1 VSASPP
7 EANYEY
13 SRGPKASE
21 PGSARRLRPPR
32 LSRQASPARSLIL
45 AGPLLGAILLLV
57 AEFTTLYTVHVA
69 GRTAAIS
76 SEATGSHHAF
86 ALVPL
91 ALFAA
96 VLSVFVWSR
105 AGSRP
110 TLLAIGALGVLALLI
125 ALLGDLPD
133 AHSHGITRGF
143 VLATATPTTGLYL
156 ETLGALLL
164 VLTSGLGLVAG
175 TPTRAAPR
183 RREQRYTP

>member
-96 VLSVFVWSR
+96 VLSVVWSR